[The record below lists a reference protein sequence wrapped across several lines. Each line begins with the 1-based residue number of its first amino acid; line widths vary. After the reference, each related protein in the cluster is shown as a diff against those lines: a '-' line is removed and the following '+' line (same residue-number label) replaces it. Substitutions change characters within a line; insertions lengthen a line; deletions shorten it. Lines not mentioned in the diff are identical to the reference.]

1 MMSQRDRAGGEAGSQ
16 WEGDNQTLLTDTQKI
31 RQTVRKQAGKQ
42 LERVAHGLPD
52 TRGWVIWMRWHRDS
66 RGVQGQVLP
75 SVADIASLDL
85 TKAVCTTRPSISGTA
100 NGMRCMRLAI
110 SNTLSSCSSSICGG
124 KKSGMPVAAES
135 CNNVTQ
141 LYGAAPID
149 AVICSTVRVEFEVMT
164 RGNDQSDTA
173 PPAQ

>member
-100 NGMRCMRLAI
+100 NG
-110 SNTLSSCSSSICGG
+110 GG